1 MDICPSAI
9 DSKMLDLGFYTSLL
23 KQIVTNFD
31 AKMVEFESQISN
43 IKMHMQKSRIEKSSF
58 DLDPFKNRQIVEWH
72 NYDHNLHGAM
82 LLGEKLSFFVKYQNK
97 LNTIKIGVKAFFA
110 K

>member
-1 MDICPSAI
+1 MIKHNIVEDIYPSSI
-9 DSKMLDLGFYTSLL
+9 DAKMLDLGFYTLLL

-43 IKMHMQKSRIEKSSF
+43 ITLHMQKSRIEKSSF

-72 NYDHNLHGAM
+72 NFNNNLHGAM
-82 LLGEKLSFFVKYQNK
+82 LLGEKFSFL
-97 LNTIKIGVKAFFA
+97 LNTRIICINQK
-110 K
+110 